1 MRCRNRAGT
10 GFLGKCRMRYEEG
23 TLALAQAFL
32 GASVAAKSSV
42 EFKVHS
48 GAERNPGIVSIY
60 LWES

>member
-1 MRCRNRAGT
+1 
-10 GFLGKCRMRYEEG
+10 MRYKEG

-42 EFKVHS
+42 GFKVRS
-48 GAERNPGIVSIY
+48 GVERNPGIASIY